1 MRCNICNKI
10 LEPNHIKQDKRGEW
24 MPCAACVAAAWVDV
38 NLEGNLVLSD
48 EDAEFYMSDMDAVG
62 MVGNADD

>member
-10 LEPNHIKQDKRGEW
+10 LEPTHIKQDKRGEW
-24 MPCAACVAAAWVDV
+24 MPCAACVSAAWVDV

>member
-38 NLEGNLVLSD
+38 DEENKMHLSD
-48 EDAEFYMSDMDAVG
+48 GDMEFFMSDLDAVG
-62 MVGNADD
+62 LVGSPDD